1 MTSRDLSAFPACGIV
16 QQKGLLL
23 MLLAFLAGS
32 RYCVSELVSPT
43 IRPLRKHNVTGK
55 CAYVPAAEWT
65 RTIHARTK

>member
-1 MTSRDLSAFPACGIV
+1 
-16 QQKGLLL
+16 

-43 IRPLRKHNVTGK
+43 IRSLRKHNVTGK
-55 CAYVPAAEWT
+55 RAYVLAAEWT